1 MTRSDDLIARMLSG
15 DVRALA
21 RAISVVE
28 DDGLGAADVRRA
40 AHARAG
46 RACIV
51 GITGPPGA
59 GKSTFVDRMTAE
71 YRRQGRR
78 VAIIAVDPS
87 SPFTGGAILGDRVRM
102 VSHASDSGV
111 FIRSMATRGH
121 LGGLARA
128 TDDVAMLADA
138 AGFDVVLIETVGV
151 GQDEVDVTR
160 AADVCLVLTV
170 PGAGDEVQALK
181 AGVMEIAD
189 VFVVNKADRDGADQA
204 VAAIEGMLALDEAAA
219 GWRPPVLRTVA
230 TTGAGVPEVLAA
242 IESFQAA
249 SGAGIVRRRRSR
261 VDWRLREAFQHVALQ
276 ALTTHVVSTAEW
288 EATRERVLA
297 RDIDPCTVATSWL
310 GRLRGLVNMR
320 IDHVAVATDDEAA
333 STAFFRDVL
342 GLQAQAAEDV
352 ATQHVRVR
360 FLGRGHAKLELLM
373 PTSDDS
379 VVAKFLRTRGPG
391 VHHVALRVADLDALV
406 AELTA
411 RGVRLI
417 DREPRLGAHGTR
429 VAFIHPASTGG
440 VLVELVEARE
450 GGDVDR

>member
-181 AGVMEIAD
+181 AGVM
-189 VFVVNKADRDGADQA
+189 
-204 VAAIEGMLALDEAAA
+204 
-219 GWRPPVLRTVA
+219 
-230 TTGAGVPEVLAA
+230 
-242 IESFQAA
+242 
-249 SGAGIVRRRRSR
+249 
-261 VDWRLREAFQHVALQ
+261 
-276 ALTTHVVSTAEW
+276 
-288 EATRERVLA
+288 
-297 RDIDPCTVATSWL
+297 
-310 GRLRGLVNMR
+310 
-320 IDHVAVATDDEAA
+320 
-333 STAFFRDVL
+333 
-342 GLQAQAAEDV
+342 
-352 ATQHVRVR
+352 
-360 FLGRGHAKLELLM
+360 
-373 PTSDDS
+373 
-379 VVAKFLRTRGPG
+379 
-391 VHHVALRVADLDALV
+391 
-406 AELTA
+406 
-411 RGVRLI
+411 
-417 DREPRLGAHGTR
+417 
-429 VAFIHPASTGG
+429 
-440 VLVELVEARE
+440 
-450 GGDVDR
+450 

>member
-1 MTRSDDLIARMLSG
+1 
-15 DVRALA
+15 
-21 RAISVVE
+21 
-28 DDGLGAADVRRA
+28 
-40 AHARAG
+40 
-46 RACIV
+46 
-51 GITGPPGA
+51 
-59 GKSTFVDRMTAE
+59 
-71 YRRQGRR
+71 
-78 VAIIAVDPS
+78 
-87 SPFTGGAILGDRVRM
+87 
-102 VSHASDSGV
+102 
-111 FIRSMATRGH
+111 
-121 LGGLARA
+121 
-128 TDDVAMLADA
+128 
-138 AGFDVVLIETVGV
+138 
-151 GQDEVDVTR
+151 
-160 AADVCLVLTV
+160 
-170 PGAGDEVQALK
+170 
-181 AGVMEIAD
+181 
-189 VFVVNKADRDGADQA
+189 
-204 VAAIEGMLALDEAAA
+204 
-219 GWRPPVLRTVA
+219 
-230 TTGAGVPEVLAA
+230 
-242 IESFQAA
+242 
-249 SGAGIVRRRRSR
+249 
-261 VDWRLREAFQHVALQ
+261 
-276 ALTTHVVSTAEW
+276 
-288 EATRERVLA
+288 
-297 RDIDPCTVATSWL
+297 
-310 GRLRGLVNMR
+310 MR